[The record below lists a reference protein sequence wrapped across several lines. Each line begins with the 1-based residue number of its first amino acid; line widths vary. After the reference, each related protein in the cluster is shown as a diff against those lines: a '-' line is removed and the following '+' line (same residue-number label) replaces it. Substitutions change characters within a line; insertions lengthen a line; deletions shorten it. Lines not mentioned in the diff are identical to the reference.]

1 MNNRRTITAL
11 LALSLLSTNL
21 IASELPY
28 LPKDLDP
35 KKQFYGEQPKLPDL
49 TEAYVS
55 TSPKDLK
62 DGLQVGKMNL
72 PGTEEAVKAL
82 LADDKAG
89 KYGDLD
95 SILIWKDGKL
105 LFEMYNRRG
114 RVDAPHYTMSV
125 TKTLTSV
132 VLARAIQC
140 GLLNMED
147 LDKPVISLMP
157 EIDSSKIQP
166 GVETIT
172 LRDALFMKSGLRF
185 PEKFIERQLGD
196 AYQRQAYFQKLFELT
211 APVTP
216 ESKAYKYTGTD
227 PSMIMMIVDI
237 KAPGTVQEFI
247 AKELTGKIGATY
259 CWEDQGCGIP
269 KCGAGSNFTS
279 RDLMKIGATVIQ
291 GGRFNGEQLLSAEY
305 VKQIMDRKKGDGYFY
320 YFHNRAQKAGDKKV
334 YFISGIGAGGQ
345 YMTTFPELNV
355 VAVATAH
362 NKGEI
367 RLPLQA
373 VLEHLVPL
381 FTKRDAVESNGKY
394 LFILSGQ
401 SNMQGMN
408 QKLTFEPRVFEEFGE
423 ENVLIVKEAIGGRPI
438 RMWIHDWAPA
448 DDWKVDPNI
457 PGTKPPTKEENG
469 VMYQSMMQK
478 IAAETKGAK
487 PKAIAFCWMQGERD
501 ARERHSAVYES
512 SLKQLFSQLK
522 EDFPGIPMVFVI
534 GKLSDFGKDNKQ
546 EFYPEWEEVCRAQ
559 EKVAGDTPNCTIVR
573 TDDLNT
579 GASPPHWK
587 TKTVTQRVDDLHMS
601 ADGYKILGSRFAE
614 ESIKLLQKVV
624 PQ

>member
-1 MNNRRTITAL
+1 MNMRIALTAL
-11 LALSLLSTNL
+11 LVFSLLSTNL
-21 IASELPY
+21 IAGDLPTLSKDLDPQKQSY
-28 LPKDLDP
+28 GEQAKLPDLPRAYISTAPKDLD
-35 KKQFYGEQPKLPDL
+35 
-49 TEAYVS
+49 
-55 TSPKDLK
+55 
-62 DGLQVGKMNL
+62 DGLEVGRLDL
-72 PGTEEAVKAL
+72 PGTKEAVAAL
-82 LADDKAG
+82 VAHDQAG
-89 KYGDLD
+89 KYANLD
-95 SILIWKDGKL
+95 SLLIWKDGKL

-114 RVDAPHYTMSV
+114 RVNGPHYTMSI

-140 GLLNMED
+140 GMLSMDD
-147 LDKPVISLMP
+147 LDKSVISLMP
-157 EIDSSKIQP
+157 EIDRSKIQP

-185 PEKFIERQLGD
+185 PEKSIERQLGHT
-196 AYQRQAYFQKLFELT
+196 YQGQAYFQQLFERT

-216 ESKAYKYTGTD
+216 ASKTYKYTGTD

-237 KAPGTVQEFI
+237 KAPGTVQAFI
-247 AKELTGKIGATY
+247 AKELTGKIGATT
-259 CWEDQGCGIP
+259 CWENQGCGIP

-279 RDLMKIGATVIQ
+279 RDLVKIGAIVIQ
-291 GGRFNGEQLLSAEY
+291 GGRFNGEQLLSVDY

-345 YMTTFPELNV
+345 YMATFPELNL

-362 NKGEI
+362 NKGQI
-367 RLPLQA
+367 KLPMQA
-373 VLEHLVPL
+373 MLEHLVPL
-381 FTKRDAVESNGKY
+381 FTKRDAAQSNGKY
-394 LFILSGQ
+394 LFILAGQ

-408 QKLTFEPRVFEEFGE
+408 QRLTFEPRVFEQFGA

-438 RMWIHDWAPA
+438 RMWLHDWAPA
-448 DDWKVDPNI
+448 PDWQVDPDI

-469 VMYQSMMQK
+469 VMYRSMMQK
-478 IAAETKGAK
+478 IAAETEGTK

-512 SLKQLFSQLK
+512 SLKQLFSQVK
-522 EDFPGIPMVFVI
+522 ADFPGIPMVFVI

-546 EFYPEWEEVCRAQ
+546 KYYPEWEEICRAQ
-559 EKVAGDTPNCTIVR
+559 ERVAADTPNCTTFT

-587 TKTVTQRVDDLHMS
+587 TKAVSQRVDDLHMS
-601 ADGYKILGSRFAE
+601 AQGYRILGSRFAE
-614 ESIKLLQKVV
+614 ESIKLLRGVV
-624 PQ
+624 PR

>member
-11 LALSLLSTNL
+11 LSLSLLSTNL

-35 KKQFYGEQPKLPDL
+35 KKQSYGEQPKLPDL
-49 TEAYVS
+49 REAYVS

-62 DGLQVGKMNL
+62 DGLQVGRMDL

-114 RVDAPHYTMSV
+114 RVDGPHYTMSV

-140 GLLNMED
+140 GLVDMED
-147 LDKPVISLMP
+147 LDKPVISLIS
-157 EIDSSKIQP
+157 EIDRSRIQP

-185 PEKFIERQLGD
+185 SEKSIERKLGN

-211 APVTP
+211 APVTA
-216 ESKAYKYTGTD
+216 ESKTYKYTGID
-227 PSMIMMIVDI
+227 PSMVMMIIDI
-237 KAPGTVQEFI
+237 RAPGTVQKFI
-247 AKELTGKIGATY
+247 AKELAGKIGATY
-259 CWEDQGCGIP
+259 CWADQGCGIP

-279 RDLMKIGATVIQ
+279 RDLIKIGATVIQ

-320 YFHNRAQKAGDKKV
+320 YFHNRPQKAGDKKV

-345 YMTTFPELNV
+345 YMATFPELNV

-362 NKGEI
+362 NKGKI
-367 RLPLQA
+367 RLPLEA

-381 FTKRDAVESNGKY
+381 FTKRDAAESDGKY

-423 ENVLIVKEAIGGRPI
+423 QNVLIVKEAIGGRPI

-457 PGTKPPTKEENG
+457 PGTKPPTREENG

-478 IAAETKGAK
+478 IATETKGAK

-501 ARERHSAVYES
+501 ARERHSAVYER
-512 SLKQLFSQLK
+512 SLKKLFSQLK
-522 EDFPGIPMVFVI
+522 EDFPGIQMVFVI

-546 EFYPEWEEVCRAQ
+546 KFYPEWEEVCRAQ
-559 EKVAGDTPNCTIVR
+559 EKVAADTPNCTIIG

-587 TKTVTQRVDDLHMS
+587 TKKVTQRVDDLHMS
-601 ADGYKILGSRFAE
+601 ADGYKILGLRFAE